1 MVNPTLESERGG
13 FGSGN
18 PQISGSS
25 YIGQGGVDFGY
36 VGWPALDVAGT
47 KKA

>member
-1 MVNPTLESERGG
+1 MESEKGG

-25 YIGQGGVDFGY
+25 YIGQGRVDFGY
-36 VGWPALDVAGT
+36 VWWPSLDVAGT
-47 KKA
+47 KEA